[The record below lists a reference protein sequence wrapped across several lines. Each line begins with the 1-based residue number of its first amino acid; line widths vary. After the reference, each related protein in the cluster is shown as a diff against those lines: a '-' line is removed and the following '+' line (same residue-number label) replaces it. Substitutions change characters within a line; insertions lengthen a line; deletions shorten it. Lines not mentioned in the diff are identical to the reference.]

1 MMPIPDYQS
10 LMRPLLNAASKS
22 VGETSVRELT
32 TDIARSLRLSEADL
46 TEMLPS
52 GRQSLFV
59 NRLNWAK
66 SYLTHSGAIEATR
79 RGYFCITDRGRSLLG
94 TAPERIDLKILMQ
107 FPEFEIWLTAARQ
120 GTTKPTQYVEPQP
133 AEINPEE
140 SIDQSFSEL
149 HGANCVDLLDRVL
162 AASPTFFERMIVDLL
177 LAMGYGGGSLERG
190 LLTAR
195 SGDGGVDGII
205 QEDALGLDAVYIQA
219 KRYAPG
225 NTVDR
230 PALQAFVG
238 MMTGE
243 GAGKGVFVT
252 TSTFTSGAKAYIE
265 KVQQRIV
272 LIDGKAFA
280 ELAVRHNVGVR
291 VRQTYQLKR
300 VDEDYFSEEL

>member
-1 MMPIPDYQS
+1 MPVPDFQS
-10 LMRPLLNAASKS
+10 LMRPLLVAVCNA
-22 VGETSVRELT
+22 GDETSIRELSPL
-32 TDIARSLRLSEADL
+32 IAESLSLSESDL
-46 TEMLPS
+46 SEMLPS
-52 GRQSLFV
+52 GRQSAFL
-59 NRLNWAK
+59 NRLHWCKTFLDRAGVIK
-66 SYLTHSGAIEATR
+66 TTR
-79 RGYFCITDRGRSLLG
+79 RGYFHSTDRGQSLIARTTG
-94 TAPERIDLKILMQ
+94 RIDIKVLMQ
-107 FPEFEIWLTAARQ
+107 FPEFAAWRNENRKSDAHN
-120 GTTKPTQYVEPQP
+120 GPIVEPGRE
-133 AEINPEE
+133 EINPEE
-140 SIDQSFSEL
+140 SIDQSFQDL
-149 HGANCVDLLDRVL
+149 NAAIRADLLDRVL

-190 LLTAR
+190 LLTSR
-195 SGDGGVDGII
+195 SGDGGVDGVI

-238 MMTGE
+238 TMTGE
-243 GAGKGVFVT
+243 GASKGVFVT

-291 VRQTYQLKR
+291 VRQTYHLKR
-300 VDEDYFSEEL
+300 VDEDYFADEI

>member
-1 MMPIPDYQS
+1 MPVPDYQS
-10 LMRPLLNAASKS
+10 LMRPLLVATAKFL
-22 VGETSVRELT
+22 GETSVRELSPV
-32 TDIARSLRLSEADL
+32 IATSLKLSDADL
-46 TEMLPS
+46 AELLPS
-52 GRQSLFV
+52 GRQSLFA

-66 SYLTHSGAIEATR
+66 SYLSHAGAIESTR
-79 RGYFCITDRGRSLLG
+79 RGHFCITERGKSLI
-94 TAPERIDLKILMQ
+94 ASASDRIDVKTLMQ
-107 FPEFEIWLTAARQ
+107 FSEFETWLNGSRQSISKSTQENPTYAAD
-120 GTTKPTQYVEPQP
+120 V
-133 AEINPEE
+133 NPEE
-140 SIDQSFSEL
+140 AIDQSFAEL
-149 HGANCVDLLDRVL
+149 QATNCVDLLDRVL
-162 AASPTFFERMIVDLL
+162 EASPTFFERMIVDLL

-205 QEDALGLDAVYIQA
+205 NEDALGLDAVYIQA

-243 GAGKGVFVT
+243 GAEKGVFVT
-252 TSTFTSGAKAYIE
+252 TSTFTSGAKAYVE

-291 VRQTYQLKR
+291 NRQTYHLKR
-300 VDEDYFSEEL
+300 VDEDYFSEEI

>member
-1 MMPIPDYQS
+1 MAVPDYQS
-10 LMRPLLNAASKS
+10 MMRPLLTAAMQSS
-22 VGETSVRELT
+22 GETSVRELIPS
-32 TDIARSLRLSEADL
+32 IATALKLNDEDL
-46 TEMLPS
+46 AEMLPS
-52 GRQSLFV
+52 GRQSLIA

-66 SYLTHSGAIEATR
+66 SYLTHAGAIEPTR
-79 RGYFCITDRGRSLLG
+79 RGYFCITERGKSLLK
-94 TAPERIDLKILMQ
+94 TAPARIDLKVLMQ
-107 FPEFEIWLTAARQ
+107 FPEFDEWLSAARQ
-120 GTTKPTQYVEPQP
+120 GGAKPTPSIEPTP
-133 AEINPEE
+133 PDVNPEE

-149 HGANCVDLLDRVL
+149 HGAIREDLLERVL

-195 SGDGGVDGII
+195 SGDGGVDGVI

-238 MMTGE
+238 TMTGE
-243 GAGKGVFVT
+243 GASKGVFVT
-252 TSTFTSGAKAYIE
+252 TSTFSSGAKAYIE

-291 VRQTYQLKR
+291 VRQTYHLKR
-300 VDEDYFSEEL
+300 VDEDYFADEI